1 MSLRGRDG
9 LPDSPSLVKT
19 NRDWSGGVE
28 ELGKVGISPNNATI
42 FQERFGLGLKK
53 WDVNSRLLQLDL

>member
-9 LPDSPSLVKT
+9 LPDLPSLVKM

-53 WDVNSRLLQLDL
+53 VGCELTAFAT